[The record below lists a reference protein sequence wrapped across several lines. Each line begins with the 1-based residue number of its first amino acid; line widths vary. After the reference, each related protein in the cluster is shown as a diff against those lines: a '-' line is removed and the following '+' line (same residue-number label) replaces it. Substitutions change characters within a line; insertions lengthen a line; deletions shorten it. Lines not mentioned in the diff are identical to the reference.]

1 MTDQPYPATGSDPA
15 AHSAA
20 TDPAGATSDSPTDP
34 AALAADL
41 REALRPL
48 WRRLGEHR
56 TLSMGKVGILA
67 RLDRHGALTATDL
80 AAQERISH
88 QAVTG
93 AVRELE
99 EMGLVSR
106 SPDPADGR
114 RVLITLTDTGRT
126 RLIGERSAGQEW
138 LIHAVTDELSESE
151 RATLAAAVPLLGRL
165 DTEGTR

>member
-1 MTDQPYPATGSDPA
+1 MTDQTDPAASSDPAGSDPS
-15 AHSAA
+15 SAA
-20 TDPAGATSDSPTDP
+20 PTDP
-34 AALAADL
+34 AAPVDPTALAADL

-80 AAQERISH
+80 AAHERISH
-88 QAVTG
+88 QAVAG

-106 SPDPADGR
+106 RPDPADGR
-114 RVLITLTDTGRT
+114 RVLISLTGTGRT
-126 RLIGERSAGQEW
+126 RLDGERSAGQEW
-138 LIHAVTDELSESE
+138 LIHAVTDELSETE

-165 DTEGTR
+165 DAEGTR

>member
-1 MTDQPYPATGSDPA
+1 MTDQTHPA
-15 AHSAA
+15 ASP
-20 TDPAGATSDSPTDP
+20 DPTDP
-34 AALAADL
+34 AALATDL

-67 RLDRHGALTATDL
+67 RLDRHGSLTATDL
-80 AAQERISH
+80 AAHERISH
-88 QAVTG
+88 QAVAG

-99 EMGLVSR
+99 QMGLVSR

-114 RVLITLTDTGRT
+114 RVLITLTDSGRA
-126 RLIGERSAGQEW
+126 RLDTERSAGQEW

-165 DTEGTR
+165 DAEGTR